1 MYNFNVAKEKG
12 GKIMAS
18 NCSFD
23 IVSEINMQEMDNAV
37 NQTVKEITQRYDF
50 KGAVAEVQSNEEE
63 VKIHAQDDFKLES
76 ILEILKGKMIKRGLS
91 PRFLDENKLE
101 PASGGTVRQVLKI
114 KKGISKENAKVIIQ
128 DIKNSKIKVQAQIMD
143 DVVRV
148 SGKDKDDLQKVI
160 QMIKGKD
167 YGIEL
172 QFTNFRS

>member
-1 MYNFNVAKEKG
+1 LSRYIAKG

-18 NCSFD
+18 NASFD
-23 IVSEINMQEMDNAV
+23 IVSQINLQEMDNAV
-37 NQTVKEITQRYDF
+37 NQTIKEITQRYDF
-50 KGAVAEVQSNEEE
+50 KGVVAELEFNKEE
-63 VKIHAQDDFKLES
+63 VKIHAQDEFKLES
-76 ILEILKGKMIKRGLS
+76 ITEILKGKMIKRGVS
-91 PRFLDENKLE
+91 PKFLDPGKVE
-101 PASGGTVRQVLKI
+101 PASGGTVRQILKI
-114 KKGISKENAKVIIQ
+114 KKGISKEKAKEIVQ

-148 SGKDKDDLQKVI
+148 SGKNKDDLQMVI